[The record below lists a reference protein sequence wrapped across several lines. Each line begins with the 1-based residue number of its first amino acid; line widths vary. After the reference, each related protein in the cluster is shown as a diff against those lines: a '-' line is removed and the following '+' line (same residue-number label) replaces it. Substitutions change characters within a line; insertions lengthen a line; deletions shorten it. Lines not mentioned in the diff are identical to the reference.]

1 VPVHALLAGSSCT
14 RVIEIDL
21 AVALGLATGLLV
33 EEPHLL
39 DRTILAELRFQIRV
53 RRPPVEFPD
62 EQRRAARA
70 VTPTSRA
77 TVPDHDRAAG
87 EVPSR
92 AVDPISLLN
101 LVVLR
106 RRRRGRGRRLRRR
119 REVVLG
125 GRYARSRDGHPR
137 DAYLLLRRWDLR
149 RRWREGVSRRMQ
161 LLRRRLL
168 GRRRELLLLR
178 RRGLLS
184 RRRRRRRLVGGVEEA
199 VSDVDVVVEVVEVV
213 VVAVVLVDVL
223 DRGDGL
229 VAVERRVAVG
239 VHGGGRAVS

>member
-1 VPVHALLAGSSCT
+1 M
-14 RVIEIDL
+14 
-21 AVALGLATGLLV
+21 
-33 EEPHLL
+33 
-39 DRTILAELRFQIRV
+39 
-53 RRPPVEFPD
+53 EFPH

-77 TVPDHDRAAG
+77 TVPDHDGAAG

-149 RRWREGVSRRMQ
+149 RRWREGVGRRMQ

-168 GRRRELLLLR
+168 GRRRELLLLVLVLLR